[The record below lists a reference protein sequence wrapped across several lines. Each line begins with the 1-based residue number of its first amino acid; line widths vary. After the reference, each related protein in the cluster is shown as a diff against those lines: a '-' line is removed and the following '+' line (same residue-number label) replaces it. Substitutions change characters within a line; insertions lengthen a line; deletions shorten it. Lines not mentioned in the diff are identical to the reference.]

1 MARIN
6 PSISSQPPNPMFRL
20 GALVHGRA
28 DIIHLEFG
36 EPDFATPNHIVEAAA
51 RSLRDERQGYGPG
64 NGMPWLREAI
74 AARAGR
80 VNGLTVAAEDVIV
93 TVGGT
98 GALMSSLLCLT
109 TPGDDVLVP
118 DPAWAGYDAMLA
130 AANLH
135 MVRYPLRADQG
146 WQLDLDA
153 LEAAVTP
160 RTSVLLINS
169 PSNPGG
175 AVFPRETMRRI
186 VELCRRRDL
195 WLLSDECYDE
205 LVFDGQHV
213 SPASL
218 EGNDGRVLTI
228 GTCSKSYAM
237 TGWRVGWVIAPPA
250 VAAALALTVTAQ
262 VNNLP
267 LFVQRAAEAALTS
280 PPALVGEMA
289 SAYRARRDAAVEI
302 LHLRGLLEYTP
313 AGAFYLLARIA
324 GDDEA
329 AFDGVAFAEALIRER
344 GIAVAPGVAF
354 GSATA
359 RYARVSLA
367 SDTESV
373 RAGLA
378 GLLDF
383 AATYGDRPAN
393 SAHRSPAGRQ

>member
-6 PSISSQPPNPMFRL
+6 LGISSQPPNPMFRL

-36 EPDFATPNHIVEAAA
+36 EPDFPTPAHIVEAAA

-64 NGMPWLREAI
+64 NGMPWLRAEV

-80 VNGLTVAAEDVIV
+80 VNGLTVAPESVVV
-93 TVGGT
+93 TTGGT
-98 GALMSSLLCLT
+98 GALMASLLCLT
-109 TPGDDVLVP
+109 TPGDDALVP
-118 DPAWAGYDAMLA
+118 EPAWAGYDAMLA
-130 AANLH
+130 AANVR
-135 MVRYPLRADQG
+135 MIRYPLRADQG
-146 WQLDLDA
+146 WQPDLDA

-175 AVFPRETMRRI
+175 AVFPRATMERI
-186 VELCRRRDL
+186 VDLCRRKDL

-218 EGNDGRVLTI
+218 DGNDGRVLTV

-250 VAAALALTVTAQ
+250 VAPALALTVTAQ

-267 LFVQRAAEAALTS
+267 LFVQRAAEAALAS
-280 PPALVGEMA
+280 PPTVVREMA
-289 SAYRARRDAAVEI
+289 AAYRGRRNAAVET
-302 LHLRGLLEYTP
+302 LRQRSLLEYIP
-313 AGAFYLLARIA
+313 AGAFYLLAQIA

-329 AFDGVAFAEALIRER
+329 ALNGVAFAEALIRER
-344 GIAVAPGVAF
+344 SIAVAPGIAF
-354 GSATA
+354 GPATA
-359 RYARVSLA
+359 RYARISLA

-373 RAGLA
+373 RVGLA

-383 AATYGDRPAN
+383 AATYRDR
-393 SAHRSPAGRQ
+393 AGG